1 MADEPLVPLTRPQLQ
16 LGILE
21 AFDASMDILRP
32 GEKGAV
38 DIRVTTDGAD
48 VIIAV
53 RAKNLEAGAAVS
65 IEWHRD
71 VKAGGFVRKSW

>member
-32 GEKGAV
+32 GEKGRRGRV
-38 DIRVTTDGAD
+38 DRVA
-48 VIIAV
+48 
-53 RAKNLEAGAAVS
+53 S
-65 IEWHRD
+65 
-71 VKAGGFVRKSW
+71 